1 MKKLI
6 VTIIILLIILVSMII
21 YRSSAI
27 GTTNNVTIEDVD
39 NIQEYISKIYTWKE
53 VTGEALPAFEDIN
66 QASEEWVWEVVNQNS
81 ENYDVK
87 YDELQETKNKMFG
100 EGLTKD
106 FPKEGTE
113 TISYDAEN
121 DMYYIL
127 GMRTR

>member
-1 MKKLI
+1 
-6 VTIIILLIILVSMII
+6 MII

-53 VTGEALPAFEDIN
+53 VTGEALPTFEDIN
-66 QASEEWVWEVVNQNS
+66 QASEKWVWEVVNQNS

-100 EGLTKD
+100 QELTKD

-113 TISYDAEN
+113 TISYDTEN
-121 DMYYIL
+121 DIYYIL